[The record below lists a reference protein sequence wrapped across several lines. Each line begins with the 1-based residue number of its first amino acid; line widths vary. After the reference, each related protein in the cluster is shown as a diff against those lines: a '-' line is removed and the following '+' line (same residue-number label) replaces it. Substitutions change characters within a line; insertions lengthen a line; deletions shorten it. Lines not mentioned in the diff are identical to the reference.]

1 MPTTVTIT
9 LYPKV
14 PVTRPRAVGQV
25 VTVNFG
31 WELLS
36 VLTDPDEGLAV
47 HDPDAQKGTAGYVV
61 AAPVPGPRSN
71 AAAQP
76 TRVVALDYD
85 DSPTGPNWAELERF
99 RHLAYTTDS
108 HETVTP
114 DNLRAEPRWRV
125 WVLLDREYSAEEV
138 GRAVVPPELAG
149 AHLRAISQPVYLPTK
164 ADDLVWQVGPETAP
178 PLVLADW
185 WAPGGPDAAEGW
197 TPPTRVT
204 RPSQAST
211 NALVTRWLSRPEGT
225 NRLAGAL
232 GAALAEWGW
241 SDEDVRGY
249 VDAWFGQ
256 ADPKVRKHADDAV
269 RGARK
274 RRAGDRIVGF
284 PTLAEEL
291 GQAFEAER
299 LAGADDVVE
308 EVLRAVAAEP
318 PGAGPAPDDPDGLW
332 AAVADGDGPA
342 ELLGVRVWT
351 ARDIAAWDPPPIAWL
366 SEELCLAPGA
376 PALITG
382 YGGSGKTTFV
392 QHLAVAVATP
402 GVRLLGEFS
411 VRHGSVLHV
420 DHEQGTD
427 LTLRRYRRLGLTAES
442 RLDLV
447 SFPRWSLGDVS
458 PEARAAFVR
467 ACAGRAL
474 VVVDSLLASCAA
486 FLEDEN
492 ASAVREPLDFLGRV
506 SQATGAVFLVIHHS
520 KKDRTE
526 RMTSARGSSAITDA
540 VSVHLAYEKAD
551 LSPRT
556 NPVLELGKVRYEPPP
571 RALDEPVT
579 VVFRPRGPA
588 ADGGYSLA
596 VGASEAD
603 AADARAE
610 ALAASVVTLLATG
623 WRGRTEDLAKQ
634 LEKRLVDV
642 KQTVRALV
650 EENVIQRDTKTRE
663 LYLSGIITTQQ

>member
-1 MPTTVTIT
+1 MPTLVTIT

-14 PVTRPRAVGQV
+14 PVTRPRAEGSV
-25 VTVNFG
+25 VSVNFG

-47 HDPDAQKGTAGYVV
+47 HDPDAKKGDAGYVV

-85 DSPTGPNWAELERF
+85 DSPTGPNWAALERF
-99 RHLAYTTDS
+99 RHVAYTTDS
-108 HETVTP
+108 HT
-114 DNLRAEPRWRV
+114 DAAPRWRV
-125 WVLLDREYSAEEV
+125 WVLLDRAYSAEEV
-138 GRAVVPPELAG
+138 GRAVVPPTLAG
-149 AHLRAISQPVYLPTK
+149 AHLRAISQPVFLPTK
-164 ADDLVWQVGPETAP
+164 ADALVWQVGPETAP
-178 PLVLADW
+178 PLVLEDW
-185 WAPGGPDAAEGW
+185 WAPAGPAPAGPAGGW

-232 GAALAEWGW
+232 GACLAEWGW

-249 VDAWFGQ
+249 VEAWFGQ

-332 AAVADGDGPA
+332 ASVEAGSAPAPA
-342 ELLGVRVWT
+342 ELLGARVWT
-351 ARDIAAWDPPPIAWL
+351 ARDITAWDPPPIAWL

-427 LTLRRYRRLGLTAES
+427 LTLRRYRRLGLRADS
-442 RLDLV
+442 QLDLV
-447 SFPRWSLGDVS
+447 SFPRWSLGDPA

-467 ACAGRAL
+467 ACQGRAL

-520 KKDRTE
+520 KKDRAE

-540 VSVHLAYEKAD
+540 VSVHITYEKAD

-556 NPVLELGKVRYEPPP
+556 NPVLGLGKVRYEPPA

-579 VVFRPRGPA
+579 VVFQPRGVP

-596 VGASEAD
+596 VGDSDDSEQNTPTNSLETQIIAELSD
-603 AADARAE
+603 GVPKSFNQLARTIR
-610 ALAASVVTLLATG
+610 VNRNTLSATVK
-623 WRGRTEDLAKQ
+623 TMVQEKT
-634 LEKRLVDV
+634 LEKNHEGL
-642 KQTVRALV
+642 TLG
-650 EENVIQRDTKTRE
+650 
-663 LYLSGIITTQQ
+663 GIRI

>member
-1 MPTTVTIT
+1 LPFAALGEHI
-9 LYPKV
+9 LD
-14 PVTRPRAVGQV
+14 AA
-25 VTVNFG
+25 
-31 WELLS
+31 
-36 VLTDPDEGLAV
+36 TD
-47 HDPDAQKGTAGYVV
+47 QRSKGAAGYWV

-76 TRVVALDYD
+76 TRLIALDYD
-85 DSPTGPNWAELERF
+85 DSPTGPNWAA
-99 RHLAYTTDS
+99 LAAWPYFAHTTDS
-108 HETVTP
+108 HTETS
-114 DNLRAEPRWRV
+114 PRWRV
-125 WVLLDREYSAEEV
+125 WVLLDRDYSAEEV
-138 GRAVVPPELAG
+138 GRAVVPRELAG
-149 AHLRAISQPVYLPTK
+149 AHLRAISQPVYIPTQG
-164 ADDLVWQVGPETAP
+164 DDLVWQESLRGQA
-178 PLVLADW
+178 LVLADW
-185 WAPGGPDAAEGW
+185 FQEPGPATPRDDGW
-197 TPPTRVT
+197 VPPTHVT
-204 RPSQAST
+204 KPSRQST

-232 GAALAEWGW
+232 GACLAEWGW

-291 GQAFEAER
+291 GQPFEAER
-299 LAGADDVVE
+299 LAGAEDVVE
-308 EVLRAVAAEP
+308 EVLRAVSAEP

-342 ELLGVRVWT
+342 ELLGARVWT
-351 ARDIAAWDPPPIAWL
+351 AREIAAWDPPPIAWL

-402 GVRLLGEFS
+402 GARLLGEFP

-520 KKDRTE
+520 KKDRAE

-540 VSVHLAYEKAD
+540 VSVHITYEKAD

-556 NPVLELGKVRYEPPP
+556 APVLELGKVRYEPPA

-579 VVFRPRGPA
+579 VVFQPRGPA

-596 VGASEAD
+596 VGASQEEQAD
-603 AADARAE
+603 AQAE
-610 ALAASVVTLLATG
+610 ALATSVVTLLATG
-623 WRGRTEDLAKQ
+623 WRGRTADLAKE
-634 LEKRLVDV
+634 LGKRLFDV
-642 KQTVRALV
+642 KQVVARLV
-650 EENVIQRDTKTRE
+650 EENVINRDERSRE
-663 LYLSGIITTQQ
+663 LYLSGITALPQ